1 MGQQEVFMVRNKPKK
16 VRTKAPSTNESTV
29 SVRTT
34 ESQTKKAKATWEIG
48 ADGVNPC
55 YIESLPTEILDMV
68 IQLLITNPTPTQS
81 RRGLKVD
88 RTVHAGFTSPPVNK
102 VAQHRL
108 RSVCRNWATIIDAT
122 LREVHFDGDRAPGP
136 MFQWNKGMPEEEIRV
151 SALIDENDHGII
163 AGEVRRTRLDLER
176 IPAGVPVSLTLIK
189 PRYDADP
196 EPKSS
201 TREGAGLM
209 RPGVTDMV
217 NAVDIRDIATLT
229 IHDDCDTAWVQRLLD
244 NEEEEADQWWQEE
257 DLAQAIGIM
266 KNFHDVYEKM
276 HASRPPKPFQ
286 TRTQTALAKKE
297 DKKVWKKLHTFRLM
311 FNRNRSPP
319 NPVFIKLSPH
329 NFPALRCV
337 ELHLYQDEPLHL
349 WVLPYSQI
357 THLTI
362 GHDGPSNFIL
372 LEILKL
378 ARLSLESLTVR
389 AVSEYSKDHE
399 YKYERQDP
407 RIEFPKLQVLRVCA
421 RNNQEAFEQFLD
433 ALTCRNLRT
442 FDIRTEESAYDIGSL
457 TPAPKFIKRS
467 GCTLRE
473 LYIDT
478 EERCSPSDSRTLET
492 LMRDHSDALEVFHL
506 HGGLFNFDWLDD
518 LTAPHLREVD
528 FLCFGINDR
537 KLGSYLGKKPR
548 PEAKD
553 FALRLFRW
561 IQNWATGGGLDTQD
575 SKSRH
580 SQLAVRFC
588 AAPDNLGYYGFYGNR
603 TDCQEA
609 MSPPQAVE
617 SIQNELVGAGMK
629 VEVEWWRVRRPVGEE
644 RFEGCATCFDEYRD
658 VGGLDEDVVLG
669 DADLRPRSTPHTQLG
684 IEGPLSLASS
694 SEMRHRQLGWKA
706 EDRALLD
713 TTTNRSPQNPIER
726 MKEYSPRTS
735 ENGDRETNEGPHR
748 SNLNTG
754 CIHSSPLHIE
764 YETHSTANTYSTS
777 HQNRQTNEKGNSQ
790 MDRHAGRKE
799 EQRQERGDD
808 AEQEMMTWQTE
819 NKFSNIPI

>member
-1 MGQQEVFMVRNKPKK
+1 MFQFNPDFGRPGSNTPLHSQPPACAVDISLPREEIQEVLMVRNKPKK
-16 VRTKAPSTNESTV
+16 VRTKAPSTNESTVSPKPV

-88 RTVHAGFTSPPVNK
+88 HTVHAGFTSPPVNK

-151 SALIDENDHGII
+151 SALIDDNVDGIV

-176 IPAGVPVSLTLIK
+176 IPAGVPVGLTLIK

-201 TREGAGLM
+201 TREGAGFM

-217 NAVDIRDIATLT
+217 NSVDKRDIATLT

-244 NEEEEADQWWQEE
+244 NEEEEADQWWQDE
-257 DLAQAIGIM
+257 DLAQAIAIM

-276 HASRPPKPFQ
+276 HANQPPKPFQ

-297 DKKVWKKLHTFRLM
+297 GEKVWKKLRTLRPM
-311 FNRNRSPP
+311 FDRDRSPP

-372 LEILKL
+372 LEIVKL
-378 ARLSLESLTVR
+378 ARLSLESLSVR

-442 FDIRTEESAYDIGSL
+442 FDIRTEESAHDIGYL
-457 TPAPKFIKRS
+457 TPAPKFISKNPASRA
-467 GCTLRE
+467 
-473 LYIDT
+473 
-478 EERCSPSDSRTLET
+478 SPSYTEW
-492 LMRDHSDALEVFHL
+492 H
-506 HGGLFNFDWLDD
+506 D
-518 LTAPHLREVD
+518 LTVVIREIDSQHLTV
-528 FLCFGINDR
+528 
-537 KLGSYLGKKPR
+537 
-548 PEAKD
+548 
-553 FALRLFRW
+553 
-561 IQNWATGGGLDTQD
+561 
-575 SKSRH
+575 
-580 SQLAVRFC
+580 
-588 AAPDNLGYYGFYGNR
+588 
-603 TDCQEA
+603 
-609 MSPPQAVE
+609 
-617 SIQNELVGAGMK
+617 
-629 VEVEWWRVRRPVGEE
+629 
-644 RFEGCATCFDEYRD
+644 
-658 VGGLDEDVVLG
+658 
-669 DADLRPRSTPHTQLG
+669 
-684 IEGPLSLASS
+684 
-694 SEMRHRQLGWKA
+694 
-706 EDRALLD
+706 
-713 TTTNRSPQNPIER
+713 
-726 MKEYSPRTS
+726 
-735 ENGDRETNEGPHR
+735 
-748 SNLNTG
+748 
-754 CIHSSPLHIE
+754 
-764 YETHSTANTYSTS
+764 
-777 HQNRQTNEKGNSQ
+777 
-790 MDRHAGRKE
+790 
-799 EQRQERGDD
+799 
-808 AEQEMMTWQTE
+808 
-819 NKFSNIPI
+819 